1 MTDPLLE
8 VENLTIKYE
17 TADGMLTAVSDA
29 SFSIDKNEYV
39 GLIGESGCGKST
51 MIKAIV
57 RGLATNGRVTSGRIL
72 YDGEDIVSMSE
83 KAYNDRIR
91 WKEISYIPQGSMSNL
106 DPLQRID
113 KKVIEVA
120 KAHTDLSRAE
130 ALATF
135 SEMLEIVGLSDDRL
149 AEYPHQLSG
158 GMKQRIA
165 IALALFL
172 EPSLLIADEPTTALD
187 VIMQDQIFK
196 YLHEIRS
203 KTDTSL
209 LLVTH
214 DISLVFESSDQA
226 VVMHAGQIAESG
238 SVTAVYDD
246 PHHPYT
252 LLLSRAFPDIRDPQK
267 ALSVIEGTPPQMY
280 GDVSRCTFADRCA
293 LATEECRLGAPAL
306 TPVGAESDHTES
318 HRVACYHSDKI
329 DQLEASSSETPPYTE

>member
-1 MTDPLLE
+1 MADSLLE
-8 VENLTIKYE
+8 VEDLTVQYE

-29 SFSIDKNEYV
+29 SFSIGKNEYV

-57 RGLATNGRVTSGRIL
+57 RGLAKNGRVTSGQIR
-72 YDGEDIVSMSE
+72 YNGKDIVSMSE
-83 KAYNDRIR
+83 KEYNDRIR

-113 KKVIEVA
+113 KKVVEVA
-120 KAHTDLSRAE
+120 KAHTDLSREE

-135 SEMLEIVGLSDDRL
+135 SEMLEIVGLSEDRL
-149 AEYPHQLSG
+149 KEYPHQLSG

-172 EPSLLIADEPTTALD
+172 QPSLLIADEPTTALD

-196 YLHEIRS
+196 YLHDIQNE
-203 KTDTSL
+203 TDTSL

-214 DISLVFESSDQA
+214 DISLVFESSHQA

-238 SVTAVYDD
+238 SVTEVYDD
-246 PHHPYT
+246 PRHPYT
-252 LLLSRAFPDIRDPQK
+252 LLLSRAFPDIRNPHK
-267 ALSVIEGTPPQMY
+267 ELSVIEGNPPQMY
-280 GDVSRCTFADRCA
+280 DDVSQCTFADRCA
-293 LATEECRLGAPAL
+293 LATEECRLSAPAL
-306 TPVGAESDHTES
+306 TPLSSPLEHSGT
-318 HRVACYHSDKI
+318 HRVACFHSDRI
-329 DQLEASSSETPPYTE
+329 DQLEPSMSEAHQEME